1 MSFMLIFMFGYLFG
15 GVSALT
21 IIGLAVAARRGD
33 RGDMP
38 SAPRVPA
45 EETVAAWRS
54 EG

>member
-1 MSFMLIFMFGYLFG
+1 MAFMIIFMFGYLFG

-33 RGDMP
+33 RGDTT

-45 EETVAAWRS
+45 NEIVAAWRKD
-54 EG
+54 G